1 MQGSGTISDPYII
14 TNASELW
21 SMPLYGDSSLYY
33 ALGCDIDLNGC
44 FRNGN
49 VTPIPLECA
58 GLDGRGHR
66 IRNLY
71 MNDQTSELSAFLIYN
86 TCREI
91 TIKDL
96 IIENFKI
103 AANKFSFF
111 SGSNCNLKLYNCTI
125 GAHIRSNANPT
136 SRSSFMNKNS
146 VYIHAELCSF
156 ILRIYANTA
165 FNVFV
170 DAELRRCQV
179 RSELIYNSLSTQSPS
194 YDRYFIAYSTIN
206 DCIFVIDLK
215 PLSIT
220 ASYKYFLNIIVSTVQ
235 NSYVDFSSSD
245 TTQFIWNSSPNT
257 PCFCISRTPDTTT
270 YIGSTRAYILTEAQA
285 KDVSYLESIGFDV
298 TEE

>member
-21 SMPLYGDSSLYY
+21 SMPDYGDSSLYY

-111 SGSNCNLKLYNCTI
+111 AGSNCNIRLYNCTI
-125 GAHIRSNANPT
+125 GAHIRANTNPA
-136 SRSSFMNKNS
+136 SRSSFMSKNT

-156 ILRIYANTA
+156 ILRFFINTM

-170 DAELRRCQV
+170 DAELKRCQV
-179 RSELIYNSLSTQSPS
+179 RSELICNNLPSQSAS
-194 YDRYFIAYSTIN
+194 YDRYFMSYSTVN

-215 PLSIT
+215 PLTIT
-220 ASYKYFLNIIVSTVQ
+220 TTLKYFLNLILCTIQ
-235 NSYVDFSSSD
+235 NSYFDFSSSD
-245 TTQFIWNSSPNT
+245 TTQFMWNNIPNT
-257 PCFCISRTPDTTT
+257 TCFCIARTPDTTT
-270 YIGSTRAYILTEAQA
+270 YTGATRAYILTEAQA
-285 KDVSYLESIGFDV
+285 KDASYLESIGFDV